1 MAAGQPD
8 WQAVGL
14 DLETDDTADIGEE
27 RVTETDTRGLS
38 VSALSWGDSHGQ
50 LLA

>member
-14 DLETDDTADIGEE
+14 DLETDDTADIGEKIMQI
-27 RVTETDTRGLS
+27 
-38 VSALSWGDSHGQ
+38 H
-50 LLA
+50 

>member
-27 RVTETDTRGLS
+27 RVIERLTKRDNG
-38 VSALSWGDSHGQ
+38 
-50 LLA
+50 